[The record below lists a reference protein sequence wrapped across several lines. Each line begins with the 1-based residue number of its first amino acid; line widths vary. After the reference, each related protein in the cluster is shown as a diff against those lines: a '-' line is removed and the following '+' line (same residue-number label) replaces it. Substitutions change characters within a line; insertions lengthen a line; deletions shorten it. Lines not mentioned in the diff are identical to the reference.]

1 MATNFLSAVGYT
13 ILSYTLR
20 TYAVLHYVCWTLPRC
35 AWLHYTGQIPPPADP
50 SRFSETDIGKD
61 GKF

>member
-1 MATNFLSAVGYT
+1 VATNFLAAVGYT

-20 TYAVLHYVCWTLPRC
+20 AYAVGAYIFWILPKT
-35 AWLHYTGQIPPPADP
+35 AWLYWSGQIPPPEDP
-50 SRFSETDIGKD
+50 SSFTETHQE